1 MSKIEK
7 LIDLLKDGE
16 WHSTEEM
23 AEKTETTE
31 KNIEELIKTL
41 SEYQLLQYDEIN
53 KKAKLNLA
61 WKKLELE
68 NKTHEKR
75 RKNSPRHHNTT
86 KRTNNNRTKHKNK
99 QPNRRRTRT
108 RNKNERKNKGNSN
121 KKTRLKRNQILSF
134 LQNLQKL

>member
-7 LIDLLKDGE
+7 LINLLKDGE

-53 KKAKLNLA
+53 KRAKLNLA

-68 NKTHEKR
+68 NRTHEK
-75 RKNSPRHHNTT
+75 KEGKMALGTIILPNEQTITVQNT
-86 KRTNNNRTKHKNK
+86 KISNLTNEELELEIKMNGKIR
-99 QPNRRRTRT
+99 
-108 RNKNERKNKGNSN
+108 EIAI
-121 KKTRLKRNQILSF
+121 KKLD
-134 LQNLQKL
+134 

>member
-68 NKTHEKR
+68 NKTHEK
-75 RKNSPRHHNTT
+75 KEGKTALGTIILPNEQTITVQNT
-86 KRTNNNRTKHKNK
+86 KI
-99 QPNRRRTRT
+99 
-108 RNKNERKNKGNSN
+108 SN
-121 KKTRLKRNQILSF
+121 LTDEELELEIKMNGKIREIAIKKLD
-134 LQNLQKL
+134 

>member
-53 KKAKLNLA
+53 KRAKLNMA

-68 NKTHEKR
+68 N
-75 RKNSPRHHNTT
+75 
-86 KRTNNNRTKHKNK
+86 
-99 QPNRRRTRT
+99 RTREEKEGKMALGT
-108 RNKNERKNKGNSN
+108 IILPNEQTITVQNTKISN
-121 KKTRLKRNQILSF
+121 LTNEELELEIKMNGKIREIAIKKLD
-134 LQNLQKL
+134 